1 MQINAIVKFRSKRSF
16 AKSLDKNFDPHNF
29 GRRGGGG
36 GGGGE
41 NMFSDVKLLTQKY
54 L

>member
-1 MQINAIVKFRSKRSF
+1 MQINAIVKFRSKRYF
-16 AKSLDKNFDPHNF
+16 TKSLDKNFDPHNF
-29 GRRGGGG
+29 RRRGGGG
-36 GGGGE
+36 GGAGE